1 LLDSFHTL
9 LILNGEKAVQLDYL
23 KLNLNDYQF
32 NLKLLFDLSGE
43 TLQFKAISA
52 SAAGSIAEIIIRDF
66 YVNISV
72 STDNFAVILEEIKL
86 NFSGQGSFYA
96 DIFEKD
102 PDKFNIY
109 ASVTSPQGY
118 INVKHF
124 LLQITEFVLI
134 EINDLNI
141 QGKTIVSL
149 YGHGTLLTNKKPS
162 DIDYELRLAV
172 NSPYWSL
179 GRFHLE
185 AFIFG
190 YNKFFTFE
198 QVTGNG
204 EITLGLADWAT
215 EFGLPQFM
223 IVGVNGDF
231 DWEHLIFYPD
241 LLVAMGL
248 LNESWRGVPIDS
260 QHGSINGHIDLYID
274 FPNLIYGA
282 VGNLTFK
289 IVAYET
295 TFIDILKYSIKG
307 SYVSFINLEFHE
319 GQGSIS
325 WHIPALYVFDYEE
338 NPKNTFEVRGS
349 GTLNPKIGVCRV
361 VNSKYNID
369 FTVSNLTLH
378 IPYFLIELDAEK
390 DITPETY
397 LFIDTNN
404 QYCEVN
410 FEIVDLIKVFGVN
423 FRTEDLRIDF
433 DVDGDYEGFVRITN
447 QNAEITGLSIEIFN
461 HWKIFATGGW
471 GNYAELT
478 WNTDGNGVGTI
489 TLDTNNEPFHFD
501 FLIMRIL
508 QIKGGFTAED
518 LVCDF
523 DLNADGVGYIEVND
537 GTAVLDEFTWFLFI
551 KWTISGSL
559 PKHGKLEWNIDGDF
573 NGHIFIDTDNE
584 NLEWTIYI
592 YDRILCSGSFKAQ
605 DKLIEWDWT
614 GHSIIPFHR
623 SGTISF
629 NPGEF
634 EAAVCIQGDWYN
646 ILGGFDDL
654 PVADAGGPYNGKINE
669 VVTLDG
675 SGSYSQSG
683 ADLEYR
689 WDYDNDMWWDT
700 DWSDSPT
707 YEVAYSEAGEY
718 EITLQVREKNSIFK
732 QDQDTTTA
740 TILKSGMGTI
750 TGKVL
755 DLDDYSPIRGATV
768 ETEDGNS
775 TVTDADGNYELVVP
789 YGDHTI
795 TASKDGYSTE
805 SKERYVPDGGSIEV
819 YFHLQNLSNCYIQ
832 GFVYD
837 ASTGPGYDGIGD
849 ATVIA
854 NPGDYSVKTMNI
866 GTSIGY
872 YRIDLPPGTYTVT
885 ASKDGYQTRTE
896 KNVVVPPGG
905 YVSPLNFYLPPE
917 ATCIEGHVYDDEN
930 NPVSY
935 ATVATSEGSTKTN
948 SKGYYLLEVS
958 PGYQTVTA
966 SKDGYQSQSK
976 NVNAIE
982 GQTVTQDFILNRL
995 EAEIF
1000 GFVKDSS
1007 TGHAISG
1014 VYVHTFSIDGA
1025 TYSDYTDSNGFYSLT
1040 VIPNQG
1046 YTVAAEAEG
1055 YTAISHYVEEN
1066 DLQDGSE
1073 QCNFELDPFTAGW
1086 RSPTG
1091 HSDPSNGWNDEYM
1104 AYDGNLNWAANS
1116 NNAGSNSW
1124 EWTSFLQLTLYEAI
1138 KCNKVRF
1145 YAYYNSQRCS
1155 KIDLDVYYSNAWHDC
1170 YEGSFASKQWVEKS
1184 VPGGEKSIS
1193 KARVRFYI
1201 RKYLGINTRADL
1213 YEFEFYES
1221 GSGNGDGGDDDGGGG
1236 DTCCFPAG
1244 TMITMADGSLKPI
1257 ENVKIG
1263 EYVLSYDIQ
1272 SSQLTT
1278 CKVLETVSPIR
1289 DGVYNINNGLIQPT
1303 DDHPLFVKKTDGTT
1317 GWAAIN
1323 PAHAESGYNMKPMQL
1338 EIGDKLLTSNGRWI
1352 TIYSIEY
1359 TPGKIQTYNL
1369 EDVSGESN
1377 FFANGLLVHNATD
1390 CYEPSPGS
1398 DHNVE

>member
-1 LLDSFHTL
+1 
-9 LILNGEKAVQLDYL
+9 
-23 KLNLNDYQF
+23 
-32 NLKLLFDLSGE
+32 
-43 TLQFKAISA
+43 
-52 SAAGSIAEIIIRDF
+52 
-66 YVNISV
+66 
-72 STDNFAVILEEIKL
+72 
-86 NFSGQGSFYA
+86 
-96 DIFEKD
+96 
-102 PDKFNIY
+102 
-109 ASVTSPQGY
+109 
-118 INVKHF
+118 VKHF
-124 LLQITEFVLI
+124 LLQITEFILI

-231 DWEHLIFYPD
+231 DWGHLIFYPD

-410 FEIVDLIKVFGVN
+410 FEIADLIKVFGVN

-489 TLDTNNEPFHFD
+489 TLDTNNEPFNFD

-559 PKHGKLEWNIDGDF
+559 PKHGRLEWDIDGDF

-584 NLEWTIYI
+584 NLEWSVYI

-614 GHSIIPFHR
+614 GDSIIPFHR

-629 NPGEF
+629 NQGEF

-646 ILGGFDDL
+646 ILGGFGDR
-654 PVADAGGPYNGKINE
+654 PVADAGGPYSVDLYGT
-669 VVTLDG
+669 VTFDA
-675 SGSYSQSG
+675 SGSYTPDPDDEIVEMKWNWWG
-683 ADLEYR
+683 PPNLE
-689 WDYDNDMWWDT
+689 WT
-700 DWSDSPT
+700 DWMPFDPHPQHT
-707 YEVAYSEAGEY
+707 YNIAGEY
-718 EITLQVREKNSIFK
+718 TVQLKVKDNHGRVSDIATASLVVGANTVKIEGYVKDAQTNKGIGGAEVHALGTQHYAQTNWNGYYWIQLKAGRTYTLEVNAEGYQSQTKSTKIPSDQTDPIRLDFDLTKAPSLIVEVTWAGKDQGKKLFENEQFTVHVMEGNTNSAVQGATVYYRAYDDSGKKIHEEQKVTNSNGDASFTAIDVPYSDK
-732 QDQDTTTA
+732 DGQIQCEAYATANGYSPGDKYFIVWDTTA
-740 TILKSGMGTI
+740 TI
-750 TGKVL
+750 TGYVK
-755 DLDDYSPIRGATV
+755 DASTKNGIGGATV
-768 ETEDGNS
+768 ETDNGEYS
-775 TVTDADGNYELVVP
+775 TTTRQYPLKPVGLYELKL
-789 YGDHTI
+789 D
-795 TASKDGYSTE
+795 
-805 SKERYVPDGGSIEV
+805 
-819 YFHLQNLSNCYIQ
+819 
-832 GFVYD
+832 
-837 ASTGPGYDGIGD
+837 
-849 ATVIA
+849 
-854 NPGDYSVKTMNI
+854 
-866 GTSIGY
+866 
-872 YRIDLPPGTYTVT
+872 PGTYRLTVS
-885 ASKDGYQTRTE
+885 APDYQSKTTSSFTVEAGEHYLLDDIYLQSNKGYITGT
-896 KNVVVPPGG
+896 
-905 YVSPLNFYLPPE
+905 
-917 ATCIEGHVYDDEN
+917 VYDQNGNKLYRAEVTLDGIKTVSVDQHAQYLFEN
-930 NPVSY
+930 
-935 ATVATSEGSTKTN
+935 VASGSHTLVASCDCYNSQTKTT
-948 SKGYYLLEVS
+948 SVS
-958 PGYQTVTA
+958 A
-966 SKDGYQSQSK
+966 
-976 NVNAIE
+976 
-982 GQTVTQDFILNRL
+982 GQTKTVDFNL
-995 EAEIF
+995 EEAGQWIHPTTHNDPDSDWKNEQYAY
-1000 GFVKDSS
+1000 DSS
-1007 TGHAISG
+1007 ITTSA
-1014 VYVHTFSIDGA
+1014 
-1025 TYSDYTDSNGFYSLT
+1025 DSNKNWFGAKWT
-1040 VIPNQG
+1040 G
-1046 YTVAAEAEG
+1046 Y
-1055 YTAISHYVEEN
+1055 
-1066 DLQDGSE
+1066 L
-1073 QCNFELDPFTAGW
+1073 ELSAG
-1086 RSPTG
+1086 T
-1091 HSDPSNGWNDEYM
+1091 
-1104 AYDGNLNWAANS
+1104 
-1116 NNAGSNSW
+1116 
-1124 EWTSFLQLTLYEAI
+1124 I
-1138 KCNKVRF
+1138 KCNRIKFTAYEGYNIVDKV
-1145 YAYYNSQRCS
+1145 
-1155 KIDLDVYYSNAWHDC
+1155 KIDVYYNGGWHNIYNAGFVQSNMPPIYINPNDRTQI
-1170 YEGSFASKQWVEKS
+1170 FT
-1184 VPGGEKSIS
+1184 IT
-1193 KARVRFYI
+1193 KARISFYVHSGAGN
-1201 RKYLGINTRADL
+1201 YAELFD
-1213 YEFEFYES
+1213 FQFYKF
-1221 GSGNGDGGDDDGGGG
+1221 N
-1236 DTCCFPAG
+1236 
-1244 TMITMADGSLKPI
+1244 
-1257 ENVKIG
+1257 
-1263 EYVLSYDIQ
+1263 
-1272 SSQLTT
+1272 
-1278 CKVLETVSPIR
+1278 
-1289 DGVYNINNGLIQPT
+1289 
-1303 DDHPLFVKKTDGTT
+1303 
-1317 GWAAIN
+1317 
-1323 PAHAESGYNMKPMQL
+1323 
-1338 EIGDKLLTSNGRWI
+1338 
-1352 TIYSIEY
+1352 
-1359 TPGKIQTYNL
+1359 
-1369 EDVSGESN
+1369 
-1377 FFANGLLVHNATD
+1377 
-1390 CYEPSPGS
+1390 
-1398 DHNVE
+1398 